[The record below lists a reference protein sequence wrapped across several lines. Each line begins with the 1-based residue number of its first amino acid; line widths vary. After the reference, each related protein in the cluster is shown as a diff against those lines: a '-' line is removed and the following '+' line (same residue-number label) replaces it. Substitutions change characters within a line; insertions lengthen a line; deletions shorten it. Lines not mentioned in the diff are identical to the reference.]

1 MKGRLEDNLNREY
14 INRSR
19 QYLWPSIVLLQSYI
33 FLKPT
38 INKIVAVGCGIG
50 QTLGLTLIYQ
60 TSDFGKLYEV
70 MEKVKETG
78 EYITDMI
85 AGMEYHA
92 LVLKPPVN
100 LDAFI
105 KGNYSKIYRPEQL
118 TIYKGSKLGV
128 LKRTKEAQ
136 QEFLKFMNTEFGG
149 LNQETLNYLKD
160 REYDL
165 EPSLTAEILYANQ
178 S

>member
-19 QYLWPSIVLLQSYI
+19 QYLWPSIVLLKSYI

-38 INKIVAVGCGIG
+38 INKIVAVGCGVG
-50 QTLGLTLIYQ
+50 QTLGLTLLYQ
-60 TSDFGKLYEV
+60 TSEFGRLYEI

-78 EYITDMI
+78 EYIADVI
-85 AGMEYHA
+85 VGMEHHA
-92 LVLKPPVN
+92 LILKPPIN
-100 LDAFI
+100 LDAFL
-105 KGNYSKIYRPEQL
+105 KGRYSEIYKPEQL

-128 LKRTKEAQ
+128 LKRTKEAEK
-136 QEFLKFMNTEFGG
+136 EFLQFMNTEFGG
-149 LNQETLNYLKD
+149 LNQETLNYLRD

-165 EPSLTAEILYANQ
+165 EPILSAEILYANQ